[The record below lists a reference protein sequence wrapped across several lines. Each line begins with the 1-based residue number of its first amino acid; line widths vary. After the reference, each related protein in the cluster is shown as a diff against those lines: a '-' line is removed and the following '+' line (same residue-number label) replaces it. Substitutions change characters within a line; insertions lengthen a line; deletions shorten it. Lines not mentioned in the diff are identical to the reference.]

1 MLAWKEGQNDEL
13 SCCVFKTICFS
24 RGGGMFLLQKNIAH
38 TQNNIYTFGPN
49 SYGVFGPNTDIR
61 EFKNSDK
68 LHIEQYNF

>member
-1 MLAWKEGQNDEL
+1 
-13 SCCVFKTICFS
+13 
-24 RGGGMFLLQKNIAH
+24 MFLLQKNIAH

-68 LHIEQYNF
+68 LHIEQYNFFYIFQRSK